1 MDDSDFD
8 GPSDIEL
15 ELDRRPQFQPQH
27 SYCNG
32 ESPPSIQINN
42 PCAMGHRVQA
52 VRSVLAL
59 VLDEECVFAGLQGGD
74 IVAWSLDTYEL
85 ILSVKAHQESVLG
98 LYLSDDGSLL
108 FSSGGDSV
116 VNVWST
122 RTFERLYSIYSHH
135 DVGDLFTVVYSPNLK
150 TVYCGGQ
157 NTSIQWCDLRLGAP
171 PPPAV
176 DVHPSSRRHR
186 FFDSKGPGGSVT
198 LNPDAGEAAEKV
210 GHGGQ
215 TLTFKRDQHKLYA
228 HNGYIY
234 CMLLVRGLEE
244 WANGEEVLLTGSG
257 DGSVKLWELGKCPEG
272 SLVELAE
279 FKNGSDSVL
288 SIAVDGVFL
297 YCGLSGGAVYIW
309 NLDSRQIIRK
319 LASHSGDLWA
329 IDVVGNVT
337 ITGDS
342 SGVIRKFN
350 SRFEEIG
357 SWVAHEGTMLA
368 SAAGVFHDRRIYATG
383 GNDNTVA
390 IWDLTEHPQDLHE
403 SPAVGNDELVNTL
416 AKFVAFKTIS
426 SRRKFAGECNQGAAF
441 LRRHCN
447 YLGAKTKLL
456 PTGPDTNPI
465 VFARFDASSK
475 LSTKTVLFY
484 GHYDVVGADTN
495 HLKWNTDPFQ
505 LSSINGFLYGRGVS
519 DNKGPVLAALYAAA
533 ELAQKKILS
542 CNVVFL
548 IEGEEESGSQG
559 FAHTVQKHKDLIGNI
574 DWILMAN
581 SYWLDDHI
589 PCLTYGLRGVV
600 RVNLVVTSGNPDLH
614 SGIDGSSL
622 LDEPLK
628 DLTMLLGNLVGV
640 KGKINIPNFHNPVLP
655 LTETEKK
662 RYDAIADAL
671 LPHHPEIEDSESF
684 TDSLMH
690 RWREP
695 SLTIHRVEVPG
706 CQNTSTTISRIA
718 RASLS
723 VRIVPNQDADKVA
736 ADLTEFAHTQFAKFD
751 SQNTL
756 TVEITG
762 KADPW
767 LGDPEN
773 DIFKLL
779 SRAVTAAWSSAK
791 GDRHYNYPPVNPSS
805 QLSRRQLLRTDSA
818 DSVASQIDRIISS
831 SSSAPQT
838 SSGHRLSAPTVP
850 TSSTLAHGSDLPGT
864 KPPSRPRAPCRHATS
879 SSACGITSAAAVA
892 EAAETG
898 TIHHHTQESQQSNTG
913 TSTSSFQSPSS
924 LARPCQIVRPIYIR
938 EGGSIPTIRYLEK
951 ELNAPAA
958 HLPCGQ
964 ASDHAHLDNERL
976 RVENLYKSREIIAR
990 VFRDLGK
997 DGEVSGND
1005 GVLEDDVTENE
1016 SESEEGEEQ

>member
-32 ESPPSIQINN
+32 ETPPDAQLNN
-42 PCAMGHRVQA
+42 PCAVGHRVQA

-59 VLDEECVFAGLQGGD
+59 VIDEECVFAGLQGGD
-74 IVAWSLDTYEL
+74 IVAWSLETYEL

-135 DVGDLFTVVYSPNLK
+135 DVGDIFTAVYSTKLK
-150 TVYCGGQ
+150 TVYCGAQ
-157 NTSIQWCDLRLGAP
+157 NTSIQWCDVQLEAHP
-171 PPPAV
+171 TPPAG
-176 DVHPSSRRHR
+176 VHPSSRRHR
-186 FFDSKGPGGSVT
+186 FFDSKGPGGTVT
-198 LNPDAGEAAEKV
+198 LNPDVSEAAAKL

-215 TLTFKRDQHKLYA
+215 TLTFKRDHHKPYA

-234 CMLLVRGLEE
+234 CMLLIRGLEE

-257 DGSVKLWELGKCPEG
+257 DGSVKLWELGNGPDG
-272 SLVELAE
+272 SPVELAE

-288 SIAVDGVFL
+288 SIAVDGAFL

-319 LASHSGDLWA
+319 LTAHSGDLWA
-329 IDVVGNVT
+329 IDVVGGIT

-368 SAAGVFHDRRIYATG
+368 SAAGVFDDRRIYATG

-390 IWDLTEHPQDLHE
+390 IWDLTEHPHDSRE
-403 SPAVGNDELVNTL
+403 APAIGNDEMVNSL

-426 SRRKFAGECNQGAAF
+426 SRPKFAGECNQGAAF

-447 YLGAKTKLL
+447 YLGAQTKLL
-456 PTGPDTNPI
+456 GTGPDTNPI
-465 VFARFDASSK
+465 VFARFDAVSKSST
-475 LSTKTVLFY
+475 SKTLLFY

-495 HLKWNTDPFQ
+495 HLKWNSDPFQ
-505 LSSINGFLYGRGVS
+505 LTSVNGFLYGRGVS

-533 ELAQKKILS
+533 ELSQKKALS

-559 FAHTVQKHKDLIGNI
+559 FANTVKKHKDLIGNV
-574 DWILMAN
+574 DWILLAN

-600 RVNLVVTSGNPDLH
+600 HANFVVTSSNPDLH

-628 DLTMLLGNLVGV
+628 DLTMLLGTIVGA
-640 KGKINIPNFHNPVLP
+640 KGKINIPGFHNPVLP
-655 LTETEKK
+655 LTEVEKE
-662 RYDAIADAL
+662 RYDAIAEAL

-706 CQNTSTTISRIA
+706 CQNTSTTISRKA
-718 RASLS
+718 RATLS
-723 VRIVPNQDADKVA
+723 VRLVPNQDAGKVA
-736 ADLTEFAHTQFAKFD
+736 ADLTEFAQAQFAKFD

-773 DIFKLL
+773 DIFKSL

-791 GDRHYNYPPVNPSS
+791 GERHYSYPPVNIPN
-805 QLSRRQLLRTDSA
+805 QLSRRELLHTNSTDSM
-818 DSVASQIDRIISS
+818 ASRFDRIISS
-831 SSSAPQT
+831 SSSAPKT
-838 SSGHRLSAPTVP
+838 SSGHRLSTSAVP
-850 TSSTLAHGSDLPGT
+850 TSSTLAHIPDLPSANL
-864 KPPSRPRAPCRHATS
+864 PSRPRALCRHGAS
-879 SSACGITSAAAVA
+879 SSTCEISSAAAVV
-892 EAAETG
+892 AAGGSTC
-898 TIHHHTQESQQSNTG
+898 HHHLQDPQRSHTR
-913 TSTSSFQSPSS
+913 TSTSTSQPP
-924 LARPCQIVRPIYIR
+924 LAQPRSCQVVKPIYIR

-951 ELNAPAA
+951 AFNAPAA

-976 RVENLYKSREIIAR
+976 RVENLYKSREIIGR
-990 VFRDLGK
+990 VFRDLGRDDK
-997 DGEVSGND
+997 SAV
-1005 GVLEDDVTENE
+1005 VEDEG
-1016 SESEEGEEQ
+1016 SESDREPEEDLEE

>member
-1 MDDSDFD
+1 MCSLDMARTQRKHFD

-15 ELDRRPQFQPQH
+15 ELNRRPQFQPQH

-32 ESPPSIQINN
+32 ETPPEVQISNQ
-42 PCAMGHRVQA
+42 CGVGHRVQA

-98 LYLSDDGSLL
+98 LYLSDDASLL

-135 DVGDLFTVVYSPNLK
+135 DVGDLFTVVYSSNLK

-157 NTSIQWCDLRLGAP
+157 NTSIQWCDLQLDTP
-171 PPPAV
+171 PPPPV
-176 DVHPSSRRHR
+176 SVHPSNRRHR
-186 FFDSKGPGGSVT
+186 FFDSKGPGGIVT
-198 LNPDAGEAAEKV
+198 LNPDAGEAAERL
-210 GHGGQ
+210 GQGGQ
-215 TLTFKRDQHKLYA
+215 SLTFKKDQHKLYA

-272 SLVELAE
+272 SLLELGE
-279 FKNGSDSVL
+279 LKNGSDSVL
-288 SIAVDGVFL
+288 SIAVDGAFL

-319 LASHSGDLWA
+319 LTAHSGDLWA

-342 SGVIRKFN
+342 SGIIRKFN

-357 SWVAHEGTMLA
+357 SWAAHKGTMLA
-368 SAAGVFHDRRIYATG
+368 SAAGVFNNRRIYATG

-390 IWDLTEHPQDLHE
+390 IWDLTDHPQDVQE
-403 SPAVGNDELVNTL
+403 IPAVGNDEMVNGL
-416 AKFVAFKTIS
+416 ANFVAFKTIS
-426 SRRKFAGECNQGAAF
+426 SRPKFAGECNQGAAF

-456 PTGPDTNPI
+456 ATGPDTNPI
-465 VFARFDASSK
+465 VFARFDAASKSSA
-475 LSTKTVLFY
+475 SKTVLFY
-484 GHYDVVGADTN
+484 GHYDVVGADMN

-505 LSSINGFLYGRGVS
+505 LTSINGFLYGRGVS

-533 ELAQKKILS
+533 ELAQTKNLS

-559 FAHTVQKHKDLIGNI
+559 FAQTVQKHKDLIGEV
-574 DWILMAN
+574 DWILLAN

-600 RVNLVVTSGNPDLH
+600 HANFVVTSSNPDLH

-628 DLTMLLGNLVGV
+628 DLTMLLATLVGAR
-640 KGKINIPNFHNPVLP
+640 GKINIPGFHDPVLP
-655 LTETEKK
+655 LTEAEKR
-662 RYDAIADAL
+662 RYDAIAKAL
-671 LPHHPEIEDSESF
+671 LPHHPEIEDYEAF

-706 CQNTSTTISRIA
+706 CQNTSTTISRRA
-718 RASLS
+718 RATLS

-736 ADLTEFAHTQFAKFD
+736 ADLTEFAHAQFANFD
-751 SQNTL
+751 SQNIL
-756 TVEITG
+756 TVEIAG
-762 KADPW
+762 KAEPW

-791 GDRHYNYPPVNPSS
+791 GDRHYNYPPVNPSN
-805 QLSRRQLLRTDSA
+805 QLSRREILRSNST
-818 DSVASQIDRIISS
+818 DSVASNVGRIISS
-831 SSSAPQT
+831 SSSAPKT
-838 SSGHRLSAPTVP
+838 RSGHRLSAPSVP
-850 TSSTLAHGSDLPGT
+850 TSSTLAHGSDLAGT
-864 KPPSRPRAPCRHATS
+864 KPPSRPRAPCRHNAS
-879 SSACGITSAAAVA
+879 SSACEVTPVA
-892 EAAETG
+892 AAETSG
-898 TIHHHTQESQQSNTG
+898 PQPHTRN
-913 TSTSSFQSPSS
+913 STSASHSPVSI
-924 LARPCQIVRPIYIR
+924 ARPCQFIQPIYIR

-951 ELNAPAA
+951 EFNAPAA

-976 RVENLYKSREIIAR
+976 RVENLYKSREIMTR

-997 DGEVSGND
+997 DGAGTGND
-1005 GVLEDDVTENE
+1005 GTLDEDGSASND
-1016 SESEEGEEQ
+1016 SEAGEDSEE

>member
-32 ESPPSIQINN
+32 ETPPDAQLNK
-42 PCAMGHRVQA
+42 PCAVGHRVQA

-59 VLDEECVFAGLQGGD
+59 VIDEECVFAGLQGGD
-74 IVAWSLDTYEL
+74 IVAWSLETYEL

-135 DVGDLFTVVYSPNLK
+135 DVGDIFTAVYSTKLK
-150 TVYCGGQ
+150 TVYCGAQ
-157 NTSIQWCDLRLGAP
+157 NTSIQWCDVQLEAHP
-171 PPPAV
+171 TPPAG
-176 DVHPSSRRHR
+176 VHPSSRRHR
-186 FFDSKGPGGSVT
+186 FFDSKGPGGTVT
-198 LNPDAGEAAEKV
+198 LNPDVSEAAAKL

-215 TLTFKRDQHKLYA
+215 TLTFKRDHHKPYA

-234 CMLLVRGLEE
+234 CMLLIRGLEE
-244 WANGEEVLLTGSG
+244 WANGDEVLLTGSG
-257 DGSVKLWELGKCPEG
+257 DGSVKLWELGNGPDG
-272 SLVELAE
+272 SPLELAE

-288 SIAVDGVFL
+288 SIAVDGAFL

-319 LASHSGDLWA
+319 LTAHSGDLWA
-329 IDVVGNVT
+329 IDVVGGIT

-368 SAAGVFHDRRIYATG
+368 SAAGVFDDRRIYATG

-390 IWDLTEHPQDLHE
+390 IWDLTEHPQDSRE
-403 SPAVGNDELVNTL
+403 APAIGNDEMVNSL
-416 AKFVAFKTIS
+416 AKFVSFKTIS
-426 SRRKFAGECNQGAAF
+426 SRPKFAGECNQGAAF

-447 YLGAKTKLL
+447 YLGAHTKLL
-456 PTGPDTNPI
+456 GTGPDTNPI
-465 VFARFDASSK
+465 VFARFDAVSKSST
-475 LSTKTVLFY
+475 SKTLLFY

-495 HLKWNTDPFQ
+495 HLKWNSDPFQ
-505 LSSINGFLYGRGVS
+505 LTSVNGFLYGRGVS

-533 ELAQKKILS
+533 ELSQKKALS

-559 FAHTVQKHKDLIGNI
+559 FANTVKKHKDLIGNV
-574 DWILMAN
+574 DWILLAN

-600 RVNLVVTSGNPDLH
+600 HANFVVTSSNPDLH

-628 DLTMLLGNLVGV
+628 DLTMLLGIIVGA
-640 KGKINIPNFHNPVLP
+640 KGKINIPGFHDPVLP
-655 LTETEKK
+655 LTEAEKE
-662 RYDAIADAL
+662 RYDAIAEAL

-706 CQNTSTTISRIA
+706 CQNTSTTISRKA
-718 RASLS
+718 RATLS
-723 VRIVPNQDADKVA
+723 VRLVPNQDAGKVA
-736 ADLTEFAHTQFAKFD
+736 ADLTEFAQAQFAKFD

-773 DIFKLL
+773 DIFKSL

-791 GDRHYNYPPVNPSS
+791 GERHYNYPPVNIPN
-805 QLSRRQLLRTDSA
+805 QLSRRELLHTNSTDSM
-818 DSVASQIDRIISS
+818 ASRFDRITSS
-831 SSSAPQT
+831 SSSAPKT
-838 SSGHRLSAPTVP
+838 SSGHRLSTSAVP
-850 TSSTLAHGSDLPGT
+850 TSSTLAHGPDLPSANL
-864 KPPSRPRAPCRHATS
+864 PSRPRAFCRHGAS
-879 SSACGITSAAAVA
+879 SSTCEISSAAAVV
-892 EAAETG
+892 AAG
-898 TIHHHTQESQQSNTG
+898 GSMCYRHPQVPQHSHTR
-913 TSTSSFQSPSS
+913 TSTSTSQPP
-924 LARPCQIVRPIYIR
+924 LAQPRSCQVVKPIYIR

-951 ELNAPAA
+951 AFNAPAA

-976 RVENLYKSREIIAR
+976 RVENLYKSREIISR
-990 VFRDLGK
+990 VFRDLGR
-997 DGEVSGND
+997 DDESAV
-1005 GVLEDDVTENE
+1005 VEDEG
-1016 SESEEGEEQ
+1016 SESDREPEEDLEE

>member
-1 MDDSDFD
+1 MDDYSDFD

-15 ELDRRPQFQPQH
+15 ELDRRPQFRPQH
-27 SYCNG
+27 SYCDG
-32 ESPPSIQINN
+32 ETPPEVELNN
-42 PCAMGHRVQA
+42 PCAVGHRVQA

-59 VLDEECVFAGLQGGD
+59 VIDEECVFAGLQGGD

-85 ILSVKAHQESVLG
+85 ILSVRAHQESVLG
-98 LYLSDDGSLL
+98 LYLFEDGSLL

-135 DVGDLFTVVYSPNLK
+135 DVGDLFTVVYSSQLK

-157 NTSIQWCDLRLGAP
+157 NTSIQWCDLQLDAQPTP
-171 PPPAV
+171 PTA
-176 DVHPSSRRHR
+176 VHPSSRRHR
-186 FFDSKGPGGSVT
+186 FFDSKGPGGIVT
-198 LNPDAGEAAEKV
+198 RNPDAGEAAEKL

-234 CMLLVRGLEE
+234 CMLLTRGLEE
-244 WANGEEVLLTGSG
+244 WANGGEILLTGSG
-257 DGSVKLWELGKCPEG
+257 DGSVKLWELGKGKEG
-272 SLVELAE
+272 APIELAE
-279 FKNGSDSVL
+279 LKNGSDSVL
-288 SIAVDGVFL
+288 SIAIDGTFL
-297 YCGLSGGAVYIW
+297 YCGLSGGSVNIW
-309 NLDSRQIIRK
+309 NLDSRQIIKK
-319 LASHSGDLWA
+319 LTAHTGDLWA
-329 IDVVGNVT
+329 IDVLGGVT

-342 SGVIRKFN
+342 SGVVRKLN
-350 SRFEEIG
+350 SRFEDIG
-357 SWVAHEGTMLA
+357 SWIAHEGTMLA
-368 SAAGVFHDRRIYATG
+368 SAAGIFNGRRIYATG

-390 IWDLTEHPQDLHE
+390 IWDLTEHPQDSGE
-403 SPAVGNDELVNTL
+403 IPAVGNDEMVNSL

-426 SRRKFAGECNQGAAF
+426 SRPKFAGECNQGAAF

-456 PTGPDTNPI
+456 ATGPNTNPI
-465 VFARFDASSK
+465 VFARFNSVSKAS
-475 LSTKTVLFY
+475 TNKTILFY

-519 DNKGPVLAALYAAA
+519 DNKGPILAALYAAA
-533 ELAQKKILS
+533 ELTQKKDLS

-559 FAHTVQKHKDLIGNI
+559 FSSTVQKYKGLIGNI
-574 DWILMAN
+574 DWILLAN

-600 RVNLVVTSGNPDLH
+600 HANFVVTSSNPDLH

-628 DLTMLLGNLVGV
+628 DLTMLLGTLVGP
-640 KGKINIPNFHNPVLP
+640 KGKINIPGFQDPVLP
-655 LTETEKK
+655 LTEAEKE
-662 RYDAIADAL
+662 RYAAIAEAL
-671 LPHHPEIEDSESF
+671 LPHHPEIENCESF
-684 TDSLMH
+684 IDSLMH

-706 CQNTSTTISRIA
+706 CQNTSTTISRKA
-718 RASLS
+718 RATLS
-723 VRIVPNQDADKVA
+723 VRLVPNQDADQVA
-736 ADLTEFAHTQFAKFD
+736 HDLTEFAQARFAEFD

-762 KADPW
+762 KAEPW
-767 LGDPEN
+767 LGDPDN
-773 DIFKLL
+773 DIFESL
-779 SRAVTAAWSSAK
+779 SRAVTAAWSSTK
-791 GDRHYNYPPVNPSS
+791 GDRHYNYPPPNLPS
-805 QLSRRQLLRTDSA
+805 QLSRRELMRTNSSDSM
-818 DSVASQIDRIISS
+818 ASHIDRIISS
-831 SSSAPQT
+831 SSSAPKT
-838 SSGHRLSAPTVP
+838 SSGHRLSATSIP
-850 TSSTLAHGSDLPGT
+850 TSSTLAYGSELPSIKIINGT
-864 KPPSRPRAPCRHATS
+864 RASYKQPTS
-879 SSACGITSAAAVA
+879 SPACEITPSAAM
-892 EAAETG
+892 ESEAET
-898 TIHHHTQESQQSNTG
+898 IQQQSHTR
-913 TSTSSFQSPSS
+913 TSTSTSQTPVSQPRPSQP
-924 LARPCQIVRPIYIR
+924 LKPIYIR

-951 ELNAPAA
+951 EFNAPAA

-976 RVENLYKSREIIAR
+976 RVENLYKSREIIGR
-990 VFRDLGK
+990 VFRDLGRDK
-997 DGEVSGND
+997 ERNHNGDGNRD
-1005 GVLEDDVTENE
+1005 
-1016 SESEEGEEQ
+1016 ESEESEE